1 MIFVTYRRNT
11 ASTQKSTKKVSAP
24 LQLRLDGE
32 LRDAIEG
39 ARKQDGDDSIAGW
52 MKRTL
57 RKELINR
64 GILK

>member
-11 ASTQKSTKKVSAP
+11 VSTQKSTKRVSAP
-24 LQLRLDGE
+24 FQLRLDGE
-32 LRDAIEG
+32 LRNAIEE
-39 ARKQDGDDSIAGW
+39 ARKQDGDESIAGW

-57 RKELINR
+57 RKGLINR

>member
-1 MIFVTYRRNT
+1 M
-11 ASTQKSTKKVSAP
+11 STQKSTKKVSAP
-24 LQLRLDGE
+24 FQLRLDGE
-32 LRDAIEG
+32 LRDAIEE

>member
-1 MIFVTYRRNT
+1 MIFVTYRRNSV
-11 ASTQKSTKKVSAP
+11 STQKSTKKASAP
-24 LQLRLDGE
+24 FQLRLDNE
-32 LRDAIEG
+32 LRDAIEE
-39 ARKQDGDDSIAGW
+39 ARRQDCDNSIAGW

>member
-1 MIFVTYRRNT
+1 M
-11 ASTQKSTKKVSAP
+11 STQKSTKKTSAP
-24 LQLRLDGE
+24 FQLRLDNE
-32 LRDAIEG
+32 LRDAIEE
-39 ARKQDGDDSIAGW
+39 ARKQDGDDSKAGW

>member
-11 ASTQKSTKKVSAP
+11 VSTQKSTKKVSAP
-24 LQLRLDGE
+24 FQLRLDGE
-32 LRDAIEG
+32 LRDAIEE
-39 ARKQDGDDSIAGW
+39 ARKQDGDESIAGW

-57 RKELINR
+57 RNELINR

>member
-1 MIFVTYRRNT
+1 MIFVTYRRN
-11 ASTQKSTKKVSAP
+11 AVSTQKSTKKASAP
-24 LQLRLDGE
+24 FQLRLDNE
-32 LRDAIEG
+32 LRGAIEE
-39 ARKQDGDDSIAGW
+39 ARKQDCDDSIAGW

>member
-1 MIFVTYRRNT
+1 M
-11 ASTQKSTKKVSAP
+11 STQKSTKKTSAP
-24 LQLRLDGE
+24 FQLRLDNE
-32 LRDAIEG
+32 LRDAIEE